1 MAERR
6 KERLLTIFL
15 GWIGPILIAGIILA
29 ILIKYQGVLTPN
41 F

>member
-1 MAERR
+1 MAERG
-6 KERLLTIFL
+6 KGRLLTILL
-15 GWIGPILIAGIILA
+15 GWIGPILLAGVILV